1 MLRANNVRPYGYACA
16 DGLHG
21 APGSAHPTVK
31 PYIKYNPQVPS
42 IAIELYHKFVS
53 HTKNLTCYIVGRDDL
68 IPPYVNDSKPLKNG
82 GVRSPRPTYSFQV
95 GS

>member
-1 MLRANNVRPYGYACA
+1 MVYKRCA
-16 DGLHG
+16 E
-21 APGSAHPTVK
+21 SAHPTVK

-82 GVRSPRPTYSFQV
+82 GVRSPRPTC
-95 GS
+95 